1 MLTVDAGD
9 TLRIVVRDAAK
20 PYALR
25 AAAGFRYTAIL
36 ARLGDSHDVMNDD
49 PPSSGAPAP
58 RSWLDRLGHMISG
71 DARNRV
77 ELLEELRTAQANGLI
92 SADTLAMVEGAIKV
106 ADQQVSDVMVP
117 SAQMVTVPVN
127 ADIRQV
133 LAIVIESGHSRFPVT
148 GENRDEVIGILL
160 AKDLLSCLADQNL
173 PCSIATLI
181 RPVSLIPESKR
192 LNLLLK
198 EFRTRRSHMAVVVDE
213 YGGVAGLVTIED
225 VLEVIVGEIDDEH
238 DDEANPDQHI
248 RAATDGR
255 FTVEAM
261 TPIGEFNQRFGCRFS
276 DEEFDTL
283 GGMVTAA
290 FGHLPEPG
298 EDIESQGFHFLVS
311 KADARRVHQLL
322 VRPLTE
328 N

>member
-1 MLTVDAGD
+1 MVALPPRGD
-9 TLRIVVRDAAK
+9 VR
-20 PYALR
+20 
-25 AAAGFRYTAIL
+25 
-36 ARLGDSHDVMNDD
+36 DVMNDE

-77 ELLEELRTAQANGLI
+77 ELLEELRTAHANGLI
-92 SADTLAMVEGAIKV
+92 SADTLAMVEGAIDV
-106 ADQQVSDVMVP
+106 SDQQVSDVMVP
-117 SAQMVTVPVN
+117 GAQMVTVPIN
-127 ADIRQV
+127 ADTRQV
-133 LAIVIESGHSRFPVT
+133 LDIVIESGHSRFPVT

-160 AKDLLSCLADQNL
+160 AKDLLRCLADAAL
-173 PCSIATLI
+173 PCSIESLL
-181 RPVSLIPESKR
+181 RPVSLIPESKP

-213 YGGVAGLVTIED
+213 YGGIAGLVTIED
-225 VLEVIVGEIDDEH
+225 VLEVIVGDIDDEH

-248 RAATDGR
+248 RAASEGR
-255 FTVEAM
+255 YTVDAI
-261 TPIGEFNQRFGCRFS
+261 TPIGEFNQRFGCKLS
-276 DEEFDTL
+276 DEAFDTV

-298 EDIESQGFHFLVS
+298 EEVESEGFHFLVS

-322 VRPLTE
+322 VRQLTE